1 MNTSSLAKDGR
12 GVRKLL
18 EVRWNPSADTV
29 AVIVSCALVT
39 ASLYAATFIATP
51 ERGGGMPYFFLYA
64 GLTATVFGVGL
75 PLGWMV
81 IHRRRPIADLGI
93 TRQRLGVSLGIQ
105 LVLAILLYFV
115 TLARV
120 ALPPLREL
128 APLLG
133 LALTVGFFEAVFWRG
148 WVFARLEEAFG
159 LIPALV
165 LGALLYAAYHVGYG
179 MPLSE
184 IGFLFIIGVVY
195 AVVFRLTR
203 SVFILWPL
211 LQPMGQLVTLV
222 KDGLSL
228 PVLATLGFVDVLALM
243 ALLIWLAQR
252 YHRKHAP
259 GAETK
264 ARTVLA

>member
-1 MNTSSLAKDGR
+1 MTTSPSVDWRSGA
-12 GVRKLL
+12 RKLL
-18 EVRWNPSADTV
+18 AVRWNPNGDTL
-29 AVIVSCALVT
+29 AVILSCILVT
-39 ASLYAATFIATP
+39 ASLYVATFIATP

-133 LALTVGFFEAVFWRG
+133 LALAVGFFEAVFWRG

-159 LIPALV
+159 LIPALL

-184 IGFLFIIGVVY
+184 MAFLFLIGLLF
-195 AVVFRLTR
+195 AAVFRLTG
-203 SVFILWPL
+203 SIFILWPVF
-211 LQPMGQLVTLV
+211 QPMGQLVTLIR
-222 KDGLSL
+222 DGLQL
-228 PVLATLGFVDVLALM
+228 PFMATVGFLEVLVVMLVLV
-243 ALLIWLAQR
+243 WLAHR
-252 YHRKHAP
+252 YDRRHQAP
-259 GAETK
+259 RGTVVGA
-264 ARTVLA
+264 AA

>member
-159 LIPALV
+159 LIPALL

-184 IGFLFIIGVVY
+184 MAFLFLIGLLF
-195 AVVFRLTR
+195 AAVFRLTG
-203 SVFILWPL
+203 SVFILWPAF
-211 LQPMGQLVTLV
+211 QPMGQLVTLIR
-222 KDGLSL
+222 DGLQL
-228 PVLATLGFVDVLALM
+228 PFMATVGFLEVLVVMLVLV
-243 ALLIWLAQR
+243 WLANR
-252 YHRKHAP
+252 YYRKHQAAS
-259 GAETK
+259 GKLVEVA
-264 ARTVLA
+264 A